1 MRTRLD
7 LTNRTFLIRTAAKS
21 IAELD
26 PLTWKNADYLVAAS
40 YMIPVFWIALF
51 DASNMVMREI
61 RDENG
66 TLFQYPVLLEDAHTA
81 VERAARRANAL
92 FGVIPKSNRDLYRRF
107 LNYISVTA
115 PSRIYFEGLD
125 LWTMGTPAAYLAML
139 DRCFAAFVPGA
150 SPQTWSALL
159 AQAQIS
165 DLARIEPYKL
175 AGSSWTR
182 DLPWKSE

>member
-1 MRTRLD
+1 MA
-7 LTNRTFLIRTAAKS
+7 NRAFLIRTTAKS

-26 PLTWKNADYLVAAS
+26 PLRWKNDDYLVAAA

-51 DASNMVMREI
+51 DASNIVAREI

-66 TLFQYPVLLEDAHTA
+66 KPFQYPVLLEDAHTA
-81 VERAARRANAL
+81 VERAARRASAL
-92 FGVIPKSNRDLYRRF
+92 FAVIPGSNRDLYRTF

-115 PSRIYFEGLD
+115 PSHIYFEGLEM
-125 LWTMGTPAAYLAML
+125 WTMGAPAAYLATL
-139 DRCFAAFVPGA
+139 NRCLAAFEQSARPE
-150 SPQTWSALL
+150 TWTALL

-165 DLARIEPYKL
+165 DLEHIEPAKL